1 MNNEQNLMDRI
12 RKGDGEAFSLLVEE
26 VLPSAYKTAFLI
38 LRSKDLAEDAVQ
50 NALEDCYISIIKNK
64 NIQKFKAWFYRLV
77 YFRAIDIYRKS
88 TRIHSSTI
96 EEHPEVIVKMVSE
109 SAQNRAIQN
118 ETMKEMLNLILNLP
132 KEQSVPI
139 LLHYYED
146 LPIKEISLILGE
158 NSNTVKTRLARG
170 RKKLGEIMQKNDK
183 YLLEAKSYGI

>member
-50 NALEDCYISIIKNK
+50 NALEDCYISIMKNK
-64 NIQKFKAWFYRLV
+64 DIQKFKAWFYRLV
-77 YFRAIDIYRKS
+77 YSRAIDIYRKS

-96 EEHPEVIVKMVSE
+96 EENPEVIVKMISE

-118 ETMKEMLNLILNLP
+118 ETMKEILNLIFSLP

-139 LLHYYED
+139 LLYYYED

-158 NSNTVKTRLARG
+158 NSNTIKTRLARG
-170 RKKLGEIMQKNDK
+170 RKKLREIMQNNK
-183 YLLEAKSYGI
+183 YALEV